1 MISLAR
7 FRLSKRAGSAVS
19 RSSSAKRSR
28 LRSTRELKSIG
39 VDATF
44 RPHGINASHS
54 EAATESLSFPGRAGP
69 GGLGATIAPREFFHA
84 SRRVDELLFPGE
96 KRMARRADAD
106 FNVPLGRACVIDSA
120 ASADDIGL
128 VILWMNV
135 RFHVWKRGGGANC
148 SALGLSC
155 KG

>member
-1 MISLAR
+1 MTAE
-7 FRLSKRAGSAVS
+7 RAGIDDP
-19 RSSSAKRSR
+19 SSSQ
-28 LRSTRELKSIG
+28 
-39 VDATF
+39 
-44 RPHGINASHS
+44 
-54 EAATESLSFPGRAGP
+54 LSFFRSAD
-69 GGLGATIAPREFFHA
+69 GLGAAVAPREFLHA
-84 SRRVDELLFPGE
+84 PGRIDELLFPGE

-106 FNVPLGRACVIDSA
+106 FNVPLGRARVIDSA

-148 SALGLSC
+148 SALRLSR